1 MQTEESGPGMAEVVS
16 YLEERASNISRY
28 SDKLSEA
35 LREIDTYF
43 EKVGPKVGIRF
54 IDSEPFYEETNP
66 NEGKIS
72 YYLMVAK
79 DWGLYAKSNCEYIDS
94 KLIAHASRAMKK
106 AAVVRLPEFMKLYAE
121 AARKTE
127 SEFEDVSKKATQ
139 IAAIMQAPED

>member
-1 MQTEESGPGMAEVVS
+1 M
-16 YLEERASNISRY
+16 
-28 SDKLSEA
+28 
-35 LREIDTYF
+35 
-43 EKVGPKVGIRF
+43 
-54 IDSEPFYEETNP
+54 NP

-94 KLIAHASRAMKK
+94 KLIAYASRAMKK

-127 SEFEDVSKKATQ
+127 SEFEDVSKKAAQ
-139 IAAIMQAPED
+139 IAAIMQAPE